1 MEFQVGS
8 FTFAPGNGAVII
20 HSFNGITLPFSETFK
35 TNLST
40 IMSGAL
46 KEVRNRI
53 KSVQSTQQ
61 ITKAMKM
68 VSAAKLRRA
77 QDAITQMRPYARKLQ
92 EMLSN
97 IVSNGEGEVGGSLSV
112 ERPIEKVLFIVITSD
127 RGLAGA
133 YNSSVIKLT
142 RQTIKEKYSAQFAK
156 GNVHVWNIGK
166 KGYEHFIKSNFHAD
180 ATFKDIFLHLSFEN
194 VQACAQAAVKAFE
207 QREFDIVE
215 IVYSE
220 FKNAA
225 TQRFSVERFLPIPR
239 VLAKAGT
246 AKADFIFEPS
256 EEELIAELM
265 PKILN
270 TQLFKAVLDANASE
284 HGARM
289 TAMDKA
295 SENANEILK
304 SLKIS
309 YNRARQA
316 AITTELTEIVS
327 GAAALQG

>member
-1 MEFQVGS
+1 MAGQ
-8 FTFAPGNGAVII
+8 
-20 HSFNGITLPFSETFK
+20 
-35 TNLST
+35 
-40 IMSGAL
+40 L

-77 QDAITQMRPYARKLQ
+77 QDAIVQMRPYAKKLQ

-97 IVSNGEGEVGGSLSV
+97 IVSNSDGDVSMALAA
-112 ERPIEKVLFIVITSD
+112 EREIEKVLIIVITSD

-133 YNSSVIKLT
+133 FNTNVIKLT
-142 RQTIKEKYSAQFAK
+142 KTTINEKYAAQYRK
-156 GNVHVWNIGK
+156 GNVTLWNIGK
-166 KGYEHFIKSNFHAD
+166 KGYEHFFKNGYKAD
-180 ATFKDIFLHLSFEN
+180 ATYKDIFLNLTFEN
-194 VQACAQAAVKAFE
+194 VQAAAQAAMTAFE
-207 QREFDIVE
+207 ERKFDVVE
-215 IVYSE
+215 IVYSQ

-225 TQRFSVERFLPIPR
+225 TQRFEVERFLPIPK
-239 VLAKAGT
+239 VEKKPNATKAN
-246 AKADFIFEPS
+246 FIFDPS
-256 EEELIAELM
+256 EAELVAELM

-270 TQLFKAVLDANASE
+270 TQLYKAVLDSNASE

-295 SENANEILK
+295 SENANEMLR

>member
-1 MEFQVGS
+1 MAGQ
-8 FTFAPGNGAVII
+8 
-20 HSFNGITLPFSETFK
+20 
-35 TNLST
+35 
-40 IMSGAL
+40 L

-77 QDAITQMRPYARKLQ
+77 QDAIIQMRPYAQKLQ

-97 IVSNGEGEVGGSLSV
+97 IVSNSDGGSAGISLAS
-112 ERPIEKVLFIVITSD
+112 ERSAEKILFIVITSD

-133 YNSSVIKLT
+133 FNANTIKLT
-142 RQTIKEKYSAQFAK
+142 KATIAEKYPEQYRK
-156 GNVHVWNIGK
+156 GNVTIWNIGK
-166 KGYEHFIKSNFHAD
+166 KGYEHFLRLNYKAD
-180 ATFKDIFLHLSFEN
+180 ATYKDIFLNLNFEN
-194 VQACAQAAVKAFE
+194 VQAASKAAMKAFE
-207 QREFDIVE
+207 EKQFDVVE
-215 IVYSE
+215 LVYSQ

-225 TQRFSVERFLPIPR
+225 TQIFKVERFLPIPK
-239 VLAKAGT
+239 VEKKPGT
-246 AKADFIFEPS
+246 AKADFIYDPS
-256 EEELIAELM
+256 KEQLIAELM

-270 TQLFKAVLDANASE
+270 TQLFKAVLDSNASE

-295 SENANEILK
+295 SENANEMLK
-304 SLKIS
+304 SLRIT

>member
-1 MEFQVGS
+1 MAGQ
-8 FTFAPGNGAVII
+8 
-20 HSFNGITLPFSETFK
+20 
-35 TNLST
+35 
-40 IMSGAL
+40 L
-46 KEVRNRI
+46 KEVRSRI
-53 KSVQSTQQ
+53 KSTQSTQQ

-92 EMLSN
+92 DMLSN
-97 IVSNGEGEVGGSLSV
+97 IIGSL
-112 ERPIEKVLFIVITSD
+112 EGDMNLALAETRPVANVLLIVITSD
-127 RGLAGA
+127 RGLCGG
-133 YNSSVIKLT
+133 YNANVVKLAKA
-142 RQTIKEKYSAQFAK
+142 TIEAKYPKQK
-156 GNVHVWNIGK
+156 ITIWNIGK
-166 KGYEHFIKSNFHAD
+166 KGYESLSKSGFNTNAD
-180 ATFKDIFLHLSFEN
+180 FKDIFLSLSFKN
-194 VQACAQAAVKAFE
+194 VQVAAKAAMNAFANK
-207 QREFDIVE
+207 EFDAID
-215 IVYSE
+215 IIYSE

-225 TQRFSVERFLPIPR
+225 TQEFKAEAFLPIPKI
-239 VLAKAGT
+239 AKKENQKKT
-246 AKADFIFEPS
+246 DFIFEPAK
-256 EEELIAELM
+256 ETLVAELM

-295 SENANEILK
+295 SENANELLK

-327 GAAALQG
+327 GAAALNG

>member
-1 MEFQVGS
+1 
-8 FTFAPGNGAVII
+8 
-20 HSFNGITLPFSETFK
+20 
-35 TNLST
+35 
-40 IMSGAL
+40 MSGQL

-77 QDAITQMRPYARKLQ
+77 QDAIVQMRPYAKKLQ

-97 IVSNGEGEVGGSLSV
+97 IVSNSDGEVGMALAS
-112 ERPIEKVLFIVITSD
+112 ERPVEKVLLIVLTSD

-133 YNSSVIKLT
+133 FNSNVIKLT
-142 RQTIKEKYSAQFAK
+142 KSLVLDKYAAQHKK
-156 GNVHVWNIGK
+156 GNVTIWNMGK
-166 KGYEHFIKSNFHAD
+166 KGYEHFAKNNYKAD
-180 ATFKDIFLHLSFEN
+180 AAHKDIFLHLTFEN
-194 VQACAQAAVKAFE
+194 VQKASQAAMKAFE
-207 QREFDIVE
+207 EKQFDVVE
-215 IVYSE
+215 IIYSQ

-225 TQRFSVERFLPIPR
+225 TQKFVVERFLPIPK
-239 VLAKAGT
+239 VEKKEGDK
-246 AKADFIFEPS
+246 KADFIFDPS
-256 EEELIAELM
+256 REELVAELM

-270 TQLFKAVLDANASE
+270 TQLYKAVLDSNASE

-295 SENANEILK
+295 SENANEMLK
-304 SLKIS
+304 HLKIT

-316 AITTELTEIVS
+316 AITTELTEIVA

>member
-1 MEFQVGS
+1 
-8 FTFAPGNGAVII
+8 
-20 HSFNGITLPFSETFK
+20 
-35 TNLST
+35 
-40 IMSGAL
+40 MSGQL

-77 QDAITQMRPYARKLQ
+77 QDAILQMRPYAKKLQ

-97 IVSNGEGEVGGSLSV
+97 IVSNSDGEVGMALAT
-112 ERPIEKVLFIVITSD
+112 ERPVEKVLLLVLTSD

-133 YNSSVIKLT
+133 FNTNVIKMTKAL
-142 RQTIKEKYSAQFAK
+142 IKEKYAAQHKK
-156 GNVHVWNIGK
+156 GNVVIWNMGK
-166 KGYEHFIKSNFHAD
+166 KGYEHFSKNNFKAD
-180 ATFKDIFLHLSFEN
+180 AAHKDIFLNLTFEN
-194 VQACAQAAVKAFE
+194 VQKASEAAMKAFAE
-207 QREFDIVE
+207 KQFDVVE
-215 IVYSE
+215 IIYSQ

-225 TQRFSVERFLPIPR
+225 TQRFVTERFLPIPK
-239 VLAKAGT
+239 VEKKEGDK
-246 AKADFIFEPS
+246 KADFIFDPS
-256 EEELIAELM
+256 REELVAELM

-270 TQLFKAVLDANASE
+270 TQLYKAVLDSNASE

-295 SENANEILK
+295 SENANEMLK
-304 SLKIS
+304 HLKIT

-316 AITTELTEIVS
+316 AITTELTEIVA

>member
-1 MEFQVGS
+1 MAGQ
-8 FTFAPGNGAVII
+8 
-20 HSFNGITLPFSETFK
+20 
-35 TNLST
+35 
-40 IMSGAL
+40 L

-77 QDAITQMRPYARKLQ
+77 QDAILQMRPYAQKLQ
-92 EMLSN
+92 DMLSN
-97 IVSNGEGEVGGSLSV
+97 IVSASEAGSEMALAA
-112 ERPIEKVLFIVITSD
+112 ERQVEKVLLIVISSD

-133 YNSSVIKLT
+133 FNANVVKLT
-142 RQTIKEKYSAQFAK
+142 KSTIAEKYADQAK
-156 GNVHVWNIGK
+156 NGNVTIWNIGK
-166 KGYEHFIKSNFHAD
+166 KAYENLTKSNFKTD
-180 ATFKDIFLHLSFEN
+180 ATFKDIFLQLSFEK
-194 VQACAQAAVKAFE
+194 VQEAAAAARQAFLNK
-207 QREFDIVE
+207 EFDVVE
-215 IVYSE
+215 IIYSQ

-225 TQRFSVERFLPIPR
+225 TQRFVAERYLPIPR
-239 VLAKAGT
+239 AEKKEGST
-246 AKADFIFEPS
+246 QADFIFDPEKNT
-256 EEELIAELM
+256 LVAELM
-265 PKILN
+265 PRILN
-270 TQLFKAVLDANASE
+270 TQLYKAVLDSNASE

-295 SENANEILK
+295 SENANEMLR

-327 GAAALQG
+327 GAAALQGW

>member
-1 MEFQVGS
+1 
-8 FTFAPGNGAVII
+8 
-20 HSFNGITLPFSETFK
+20 
-35 TNLST
+35 
-40 IMSGAL
+40 MSGQL

-53 KSVQSTQQ
+53 KSVTSTQQ

-77 QDAITQMRPYARKLQ
+77 QDSIVQMRPYAQKLQ

-97 IVSNGEGEVGGSLSV
+97 IVSSASGDMELPLADERTGERILLI
-112 ERPIEKVLFIVITSD
+112 PITSD
-127 RGLAGA
+127 RGLCGA
-133 YNSSVIKLT
+133 YNTNIIKLT
-142 RQTIKEKYSAQFAK
+142 KQLIAEKYAK
-156 GNVHVWNIGK
+156 QQANGNVTILPLGK
-166 KGYEHFIKSNFHAD
+166 KGYDYFQRYGFKVVDNFWTIFAD
-180 ATFKDIFLHLSFEN
+180 LSFDN
-194 VQACAQAAVKAFE
+194 VRNAAVYAQQAFLNK
-207 QREFDIVE
+207 EFDRVE
-215 IVYSE
+215 LVYSQ

-225 TQRFSVERFLPIPR
+225 TQKFVSEPYLPIPK
-239 VLAKAGT
+239 VEGGESK
-246 AKADFIFEPS
+246 KNADFIFEPTK
-256 EEELIAELM
+256 EILLQELM

-270 TQLFKAVLDANASE
+270 TQVYKAVLDANASE

-295 SENANEILK
+295 SENANELLR

>member
-1 MEFQVGS
+1 
-8 FTFAPGNGAVII
+8 
-20 HSFNGITLPFSETFK
+20 
-35 TNLST
+35 
-40 IMSGAL
+40 MSGQL
-46 KEVRNRI
+46 KEVRTRI

-77 QDAITQMRPYARKLQ
+77 QDAILQMRPYSQKLQ

-97 IVSNGEGEVGGSLSV
+97 IVSSVSGDMSMPLAEDRAV
-112 ERPIEKVLFIVITSD
+112 ERVLLIPITSD
-127 RGLAGA
+127 RGLCGA
-133 YNSSVIKLT
+133 YNANIIKLT
-142 RQTIKEKYSAQFAK
+142 RQTISDKYAAQAK
-156 GNVHVWNIGK
+156 KGHVTILPIGK
-166 KGYEHFIKSNFHAD
+166 KGYEAFQKQAGFNLIAD
-180 ATFKDIFLHLSFEN
+180 FWNIFSDLTFEN
-194 VQACAQAAVKAFE
+194 VRNAAIYAQEKFLKKE
-207 QREFDIVE
+207 YDRVE
-215 IVYSE
+215 IVYSQ

-225 TQRFSVERFLPIPR
+225 TQIFTVEPYLPIPK
-239 VLAKAGT
+239 VEQKGNS
-246 AKADFIFEPS
+246 KNVDFIFEPS
-256 EEELIAELM
+256 MGELLTELM

-270 TQLFKAVLDANASE
+270 TQVYKAVLDANASE

-295 SENANEILK
+295 SENANEMLK

>member
-1 MEFQVGS
+1 MAGQ
-8 FTFAPGNGAVII
+8 
-20 HSFNGITLPFSETFK
+20 
-35 TNLST
+35 
-40 IMSGAL
+40 L

-68 VSAAKLRRA
+68 VSAAKLRKA
-77 QDAITQMRPYARKLQ
+77 QDSILQMRPYAQKLQ
-92 EMLSN
+92 DMLSN
-97 IVSNGEGEVGGSLSV
+97 IVSNSEAGEGMSLAA
-112 ERPIEKVLFIVITSD
+112 ERPIEKVLMIVITSD
-127 RGLAGA
+127 RGLCGA
-133 YNSSVIKLT
+133 FNTNVIKLA
-142 RQTIKEKYSAQFAK
+142 RNTINEKYPEQYKK
-156 GNVHVWNIGK
+156 GNVTVWGIGK
-166 KGYEHFIKSNFHAD
+166 KGYEYFVKNKYNTED
-180 ATFKDIFLHLSFEN
+180 TYKDIFLNLTFEN
-194 VQACAQAAVKAFE
+194 VQLAAQAAMKAFAE
-207 QREFDIVE
+207 KQFDVVE
-215 IVYSE
+215 LVYSQ

-225 TQRFSVERFLPIPR
+225 TQKFEVERFLPIPKSENKPTDKQG
-239 VLAKAGT
+239 KA
-246 AKADFIFEPS
+246 AMKADFLYDPS
-256 EEELIAELM
+256 KELLVAELM

-270 TQLFKAVLDANASE
+270 TQLFKAVLDSNASE

-295 SENANEILK
+295 SENANEMLR

>member
-1 MEFQVGS
+1 
-8 FTFAPGNGAVII
+8 
-20 HSFNGITLPFSETFK
+20 
-35 TNLST
+35 
-40 IMSGAL
+40 MSGQL

-53 KSVQSTQQ
+53 KSVTSTQQ

-77 QDAITQMRPYARKLQ
+77 QDKIIQMRPYSQKLQ

-97 IVSNGEGEVGGSLSV
+97 IVSSSAADVSVPLADERPV
-112 ERPIEKVLFIVITSD
+112 ERVLMIPITSD
-127 RGLAGA
+127 RGLCGA
-133 YNSSVIKLT
+133 YNANVIKLT
-142 RQTIKEKYSAQFAK
+142 RLEIETKYAAQFAK
-156 GNVHVWNIGK
+156 KNVTILPIGK
-166 KGYEHFIKSNFHAD
+166 KSYEYFLRNQYKLVDTYWN
-180 ATFKDIFLHLSFEN
+180 IFSDLSFDN
-194 VQACAQAAVKAFE
+194 VRNAAIYAQNAFLNKE
-207 QREFDIVE
+207 YDRVE
-215 IVYSE
+215 LIYSQ

-225 TQRFSVERFLPIPR
+225 TQVFVAEPYLPIPKTEQKKG
-239 VLAKAGT
+239 AKST
-246 AKADFIFEPS
+246 DFIFEPS
-256 EEELIAELM
+256 IGPLLKELM

-270 TQLFKAVLDANASE
+270 TQVYKAVLDANASE

-295 SENANEILK
+295 SENANELLK
-304 SLKIS
+304 ALKIS

>member
-1 MEFQVGS
+1 M
-8 FTFAPGNGAVII
+8 PGQ
-20 HSFNGITLPFSETFK
+20 
-35 TNLST
+35 
-40 IMSGAL
+40 L

-53 KSVQSTQQ
+53 KSVQSSQQ

-77 QDAITQMRPYARKLQ
+77 QDAIIQMRPYAKKLQ
-92 EMLSN
+92 ELLSN
-97 IVSNGEGEVGGSLSV
+97 IVSNTEGGEGMSLAM
-112 ERPIEKVLFIVITSD
+112 ERPVEKALLIVLTSD

-133 YNSSVIKLT
+133 FNSNLIKLAK
-142 RQTIKEKYSAQFAK
+142 QTIRERYSSQFAK
-156 GNVHVWNIGK
+156 GNVTIWSMGK
-166 KGYEHFIKSNFHAD
+166 KGYENFFKNNYKVD
-180 ATFKDIFLHLSFEN
+180 PVFKDIFLHLKFEE
-194 VQACAQAAVKAFE
+194 VQKAARAVMKAYE
-207 QREFDIVE
+207 EKQFDVVE

-225 TQRFSVERFLPIPR
+225 TQRFIVERFLPIPKLR
-239 VLAKAGT
+239 KKEGT
-246 AKADFIFEPS
+246 KKADFIFDPEK
-256 EEELIAELM
+256 EQLISELM

-270 TQLFKAVLDANASE
+270 TQLYKAVLDSNASE

-295 SENANEILK
+295 SENANEILRA
-304 SLKIS
+304 LKIS

>member
-1 MEFQVGS
+1 MAGQ
-8 FTFAPGNGAVII
+8 
-20 HSFNGITLPFSETFK
+20 
-35 TNLST
+35 
-40 IMSGAL
+40 L

-77 QDAITQMRPYARKLQ
+77 QDAIIQMRPYAKKLQ

-97 IVSNGEGEVGGSLSV
+97 IVSNSDGDVRMGLAD
-112 ERPIEKVLFIVITSD
+112 ERPVEKVLMIVITSD

-133 YNSSVIKLT
+133 FNTNVIKLT
-142 RQTIKEKYSAQFAK
+142 KATIAERYSEQYRK
-156 GNVHVWNIGK
+156 GNVTIWNIGK
-166 KGYEHFIKSNFHAD
+166 KGYEHFTKNNYKTD
-180 ATFKDIFLHLSFEN
+180 ATHKDIFLHLTFEN
-194 VQACAQAAVKAFE
+194 VQLASQAAMKAFE
-207 QREFDIVE
+207 EGKFDVVE
-215 IVYSE
+215 IVYSQ

-225 TQRFSVERFLPIPR
+225 TQRFEVERFLPIPKVER
-239 VLAKAGT
+239 KAG
-246 AKADFIFEPS
+246 AGNANFIFDPS
-256 EEELIAELM
+256 QAELVAELM

-270 TQLFKAVLDANASE
+270 TQLYKAILDSNASE

-295 SENANEILK
+295 SENANEMLR

-327 GAAALQG
+327 GAAVLQG

>member
-1 MEFQVGS
+1 MAGQ
-8 FTFAPGNGAVII
+8 
-20 HSFNGITLPFSETFK
+20 
-35 TNLST
+35 
-40 IMSGAL
+40 L

-77 QDAITQMRPYARKLQ
+77 QDAILQMRPYAKKLQ

-97 IVSNGEGEVGGSLSV
+97 IVSNTEVESANTLAV
-112 ERPIEKVLFIVITSD
+112 ERPVERVLLIVITSD

-133 YNSSVIKLT
+133 YNANVIKLAK
-142 RQTIKEKYSAQFAK
+142 QTIKEKYSTQFSR
-156 GNVHVWNIGK
+156 GNVTIWNIGK
-166 KGYEHFIKSNFHAD
+166 KGYEHFAKNNFNAVD
-180 ATFKDIFLHLSFEN
+180 TYKDIFLHLTFEN
-194 VQACAQAAVKAFE
+194 VQQASQAAVKAF
-207 QREFDIVE
+207 QNKEFDAVE

-225 TQRFSVERFLPIPR
+225 TQRFVVERFLPIP
-239 VLAKAGT
+239 KAQGAATT
-246 AKADFIFEPS
+246 AKADFIFDPNK
-256 EEELIAELM
+256 EELIAELM

-270 TQLFKAVLDANASE
+270 TQLYKAVLDANASE

-295 SENANEILK
+295 SENANELLR

>member
-1 MEFQVGS
+1 MPDFWFSLLNLARLLYFCGR
-8 FTFAPGNGAVII
+8 FTIDIKKN
-20 HSFNGITLPFSETFK
+20 
-35 TNLST
+35 
-40 IMSGAL
+40 MSGQL

-53 KSVQSTQQ
+53 KSVTSTQQ

-77 QDAITQMRPYARKLQ
+77 QDAILQMRPYTQKLQ

-97 IVSNGEGEVGGSLSV
+97 IVSSTSADMDLPLAEERPV
-112 ERPIEKVLFIVITSD
+112 ERVLLIPITSD
-127 RGLAGA
+127 RGLCGA
-133 YNSSVIKLT
+133 YNANVIKMT
-142 RQTIKEKYSAQFAK
+142 RIAITEKYAAQNAK
-156 GNVHVWNIGK
+156 GNVSILPIGK
-166 KGYEHFIKSNFHAD
+166 KGFEYFLRYGYKVIDNYWN
-180 ATFKDIFLHLSFEN
+180 IFSDLTFEN
-194 VQACAQAAVKAFE
+194 VREAAIYAQKAFLNK
-207 QREFDIVE
+207 EFDRVE
-215 IVYSE
+215 IVYSQ

-225 TQRFSVERFLPIPR
+225 TQVFVSEPYLPIPK
-239 VLAKAGT
+239 VESADNNKSS
-246 AKADFIFEPS
+246 DFIYEPS
-256 EEELIAELM
+256 KELLIQELM

-270 TQLFKAVLDANASE
+270 TQVYKAVLDANASE

-295 SENANEILK
+295 SENANEMLRT
-304 SLKIS
+304 LKIS

>member
-1 MEFQVGS
+1 
-8 FTFAPGNGAVII
+8 
-20 HSFNGITLPFSETFK
+20 
-35 TNLST
+35 
-40 IMSGAL
+40 MSGAL

-77 QDAITQMRPYARKLQ
+77 QDAITQMRPYAKKLQ

-97 IVSNGEGEVGGSLSV
+97 IVSNSEGDVNMALAT
-112 ERPIEKVLFIVITSD
+112 ERPVENVMIIVVTSD
-127 RGLAGA
+127 RGLCGG
-133 YNSSVIKLT
+133 YNSNLIKMAKQLVMD
-142 RQTIKEKYSAQFAK
+142 KYPEQRAK
-156 GNVHVWNIGK
+156 GNVTVLPIGK
-166 KGYEHFIKSNFHAD
+166 KG
-180 ATFKDIFLHLSFEN
+180 FEN
-194 VQACAQAAVKAFE
+194 FTKSGYKVVDQFWHIFSGLNFDKVQAAAKYAMDAFANKE
-207 QREFDIVE
+207 VDAVE
-215 IVYSE
+215 LVYSE

-225 TQRFSVERFLPIPR
+225 TQRFVTEQFLP
-239 VLAKAGT
+239 VTKVEKAAGQ
-246 AKADFIFEPS
+246 KNADFIFEPGK
-256 EEELIAELM
+256 EVLIAELM

-270 TQLFKAVLDANASE
+270 TQLFKATLDANASE

-295 SENANEILK
+295 SDNANELLK
-304 SLKIS
+304 ALKIS

>member
-1 MEFQVGS
+1 
-8 FTFAPGNGAVII
+8 
-20 HSFNGITLPFSETFK
+20 
-35 TNLST
+35 
-40 IMSGAL
+40 MSGQL
-46 KEVRNRI
+46 KEVRTRI

-77 QDAITQMRPYARKLQ
+77 QDAILQMRPYSQKLQ

-97 IVSNGEGEVGGSLSV
+97 IVSSVSSDMSMPLAEERAV
-112 ERPIEKVLFIVITSD
+112 ERVLLIPITSD
-127 RGLAGA
+127 RGLCGA
-133 YNSSVIKLT
+133 YNANIVKLT
-142 RQTIKEKYSAQFAK
+142 RQTMAEKYATQTKK
-156 GNVHVWNIGK
+156 GNVTILPIGK
-166 KGYEHFIKSNFHAD
+166 KGYEAFQKQGCNIIAD
-180 ATFKDIFLHLSFEN
+180 FWTIFSDLSFEN
-194 VQACAQAAVKAFE
+194 VRNAAIYAQEKFLKKE
-207 QREFDIVE
+207 YDRVE
-215 IVYSE
+215 IIYSQ

-225 TQRFSVERFLPIPR
+225 TQVFTVEPYLPIPK
-239 VLAKAGT
+239 VEQKGNT
-246 AKADFIFEPS
+246 KNVDFIFEPS
-256 EEELIAELM
+256 MGELLTELM

-270 TQLFKAVLDANASE
+270 TQVYKAVLDANASE

-295 SENANEILK
+295 SENANEMLK

>member
-1 MEFQVGS
+1 
-8 FTFAPGNGAVII
+8 
-20 HSFNGITLPFSETFK
+20 
-35 TNLST
+35 
-40 IMSGAL
+40 MSGAL

-77 QDAITQMRPYARKLQ
+77 QDAITQMRPYAQKLQ

-97 IVSNGEGEVGGSLSV
+97 IVSSADGNVSMDLAT
-112 ERPIEKVLFIVITSD
+112 ERPVEKVMIIVVTSD
-127 RGLAGA
+127 RGLCGG
-133 YNSSVIKLT
+133 YNSNLIKLAK
-142 RQTIKEKYSAQFAK
+142 QTAREKYPVQLEK
-156 GNVHVWNIGK
+156 GNVLFLPIGK
-166 KGYEHFIKSNFHAD
+166 KGYEHFTKNGFKVVD
-180 ATFKDIFLHLSFEN
+180 AYWDIFSGLSFDK
-194 VQACAQAAVKAFE
+194 VQSAAQYAMNAFAVKEVDAIE
-207 QREFDIVE
+207 VI
-215 IVYSE
+215 YSE

-225 TQRFSVERFLPIPR
+225 TQIFIAEQFLP
-239 VLAKAGT
+239 VQKVAETNTKK
-246 AKADFIFEPS
+246 KADFIFEPS
-256 EEELIAELM
+256 QEVLITELM

-270 TQLFKAVLDANASE
+270 TQLYKAVLDANASE

-295 SENANEILK
+295 SDNANELLK
-304 SLKIS
+304 TLKIS

>member
-1 MEFQVGS
+1 
-8 FTFAPGNGAVII
+8 
-20 HSFNGITLPFSETFK
+20 
-35 TNLST
+35 
-40 IMSGAL
+40 MSGQL
-46 KEVRNRI
+46 KEVRTRI

-77 QDAITQMRPYARKLQ
+77 QDAILQMRPYSQKLQ

-97 IVSNGEGEVGGSLSV
+97 IVSSVSGDMSMPLAEERAV
-112 ERPIEKVLFIVITSD
+112 ERVLLIPITSD
-127 RGLAGA
+127 RGLCGA
-133 YNSSVIKLT
+133 YNANIIKLT
-142 RQTIKEKYSAQFAK
+142 RQTINEKYAAQAK
-156 GNVHVWNIGK
+156 KGHVTILPIGK
-166 KGYEHFIKSNFHAD
+166 KGYEAFQKQAGISIVAD
-180 ATFKDIFLHLSFEN
+180 FWNIFSDLTFEN
-194 VQACAQAAVKAFE
+194 VRNAAIYAQEKFLKKE
-207 QREFDIVE
+207 YDRVE
-215 IVYSE
+215 IVYSQ

-225 TQRFSVERFLPIPR
+225 TQIFTVEPYLPIPK
-239 VLAKAGT
+239 VEQKANS
-246 AKADFIFEPS
+246 KNVDFIFEPS
-256 EEELIAELM
+256 MGELLTELM

-270 TQLFKAVLDANASE
+270 TQVYKAVLDANASE

-295 SENANEILK
+295 SENANEMLK

>member
-1 MEFQVGS
+1 
-8 FTFAPGNGAVII
+8 
-20 HSFNGITLPFSETFK
+20 
-35 TNLST
+35 
-40 IMSGAL
+40 MSGAL

-77 QDAITQMRPYARKLQ
+77 QDAIIQMRPYARKLQ
-92 EMLSN
+92 EVLSN
-97 IVSNGEGEVGGSLSV
+97 IVSNNDGDVDIDLAT
-112 ERPIEKVLFIVITSD
+112 ERTVEKVLVIIVTSD
-127 RGLAGA
+127 RGLCGG
-133 YNSSVIKLT
+133 YNSNLIKLA
-142 RQTIKEKYSAQFAK
+142 RQVIQDKYSSQHAK
-156 GNVHVWNIGK
+156 GNVQVLPIGK
-166 KGYEHFIKSNFHAD
+166 KGFEHFTKSGFGVVD
-180 ATFKDIFLHLSFEN
+180 QFWDMFTGLSFER
-194 VQACAQAAVKAFE
+194 VQAAAKYAMEAFE
-207 QREFDIVE
+207 RREVDAVE
-215 IVYSE
+215 LVYSE
-220 FKNAA
+220 FKNAG
-225 TQRFSVERFLPIPR
+225 TQRFVAEQFLPVQKMSR
-239 VLAKAGT
+239 QAGEL
-246 AKADFIFEPS
+246 KADFIFEPGK
-256 EEELIAELM
+256 EALIKELM

-295 SENANEILK
+295 SDNANELLK

-327 GAAALQG
+327 GAAALNG

>member
-1 MEFQVGS
+1 MAGQ
-8 FTFAPGNGAVII
+8 
-20 HSFNGITLPFSETFK
+20 
-35 TNLST
+35 
-40 IMSGAL
+40 L

-53 KSVQSTQQ
+53 RSIMNTQQ

-77 QDAITQMRPYARKLQ
+77 QDHIIQMRPYAQKLQ
-92 EMLSN
+92 ELLSN
-97 IVSNGEGEVGGSLSV
+97 IVSNSEGDFTTSLAA
-112 ERPIEKVLFIVITSD
+112 ERPVEKVLLFVITSD

-133 YNSSVIKLT
+133 YNANIIKLAKNII
-142 RQTIKEKYSAQFAK
+142 REKYATQAAK
-156 GNVHVWNIGK
+156 GNVTIWSIGK
-166 KGYEHFIKSNFHAD
+166 KGYEHFAKNGYNVTD
-180 ATFKDIFLHLSFEN
+180 TYKDIFLHLDFEH
-194 VQACAQAAVKAFE
+194 VQAAAQAAVKAFE
-207 QREFDIVE
+207 NKQFDAVE
-215 IVYSE
+215 LVYSQ

-225 TQRFSVERFLPIPR
+225 TQAFVSEQFLPIPK
-239 VLAKAGT
+239 VEKKPGAANV
-246 AKADFIFEPS
+246 DFIFEPS
-256 EEELIAELM
+256 REQLIAELM

-270 TQLFKAVLDANASE
+270 TQLYKAVLDANASE

-295 SENANEILK
+295 SDNANELLK
-304 SLKIS
+304 SLRLS

>member
-1 MEFQVGS
+1 
-8 FTFAPGNGAVII
+8 
-20 HSFNGITLPFSETFK
+20 
-35 TNLST
+35 
-40 IMSGAL
+40 MSGQL

-53 KSVQSTQQ
+53 KSVTSTQQ

-77 QDAITQMRPYARKLQ
+77 QDAILQMRPYSKKLQ

-97 IVSNGEGEVGGSLSV
+97 IVSSSSSEVSLPLAE
-112 ERPIEKVLFIVITSD
+112 ERPAERILFIAITSD
-127 RGLAGA
+127 RGLCGA
-133 YNSSVIKLT
+133 YNANVIKLT
-142 RQTIKEKYSAQFAK
+142 RTIIKEKYAAQYAK
-156 GNVHVWNIGK
+156 GNVTILPIGK
-166 KGYEHFIKSNFHAD
+166 KGYEYFSRNGFRLID
-180 ATFKDIFLHLSFEN
+180 AYWELFSDLSFEN
-194 VQACAQAAVKAFE
+194 VRRAAVHAQQAFLNKE
-207 QREFDIVE
+207 YDRVE
-215 IVYSE
+215 IVYSQ

-225 TQRFSVERFLPIPR
+225 TQNFISEQYLPIP
-239 VLAKAGT
+239 KSEKKEGNNMNS
-246 AKADFIFEPS
+246 DFLFEPS
-256 EEELIAELM
+256 REVLLQELM

-270 TQLFKAVLDANASE
+270 TQVYKAVLDANASE

-295 SENANEILK
+295 SENANELLK

>member
-1 MEFQVGS
+1 MAGQ
-8 FTFAPGNGAVII
+8 
-20 HSFNGITLPFSETFK
+20 
-35 TNLST
+35 
-40 IMSGAL
+40 L

-53 KSVQSTQQ
+53 KSTQSTQQ

-77 QDAITQMRPYARKLQ
+77 QDAIIQMRPYAKKLQ

-97 IVSNGEGEVGGSLSV
+97 IVSNSEGGSGMKLAE
-112 ERPIEKVLFIVITSD
+112 ERAVEKVLLIVITSD

-133 YNSSVIKLT
+133 YNTNVIKATKAL
-142 RQTIKEKYSAQFAK
+142 IAEKYTTQFQK
-156 GNVHVWNIGK
+156 GNVTIWNIGK
-166 KGYEHFIKSNFHAD
+166 KGYEHFLKNRYKAD
-180 ATFKDIFLHLSFEN
+180 ATYKDIFMGLIFEAVQKASVAAMKGFEN
-194 VQACAQAAVKAFE
+194 K
-207 QREFDIVE
+207 EFDAIE
-215 IVYSE
+215 IIYSE

-225 TQRFSVERFLPIPR
+225 TQRFVVERFLPIPKSEKKEG
-239 VLAKAGT
+239 AT
-246 AKADFIFEPS
+246 KADFIYDPS
-256 EEELIAELM
+256 KEELIAELM

-270 TQLFKAVLDANASE
+270 TQLYKAVLDANASE

-295 SENANEILK
+295 SENANELLR

>member
-1 MEFQVGS
+1 
-8 FTFAPGNGAVII
+8 
-20 HSFNGITLPFSETFK
+20 
-35 TNLST
+35 
-40 IMSGAL
+40 MSGAL

-77 QDAITQMRPYARKLQ
+77 QDSITQMRPYAQKLQ

-97 IVSNGEGEVGGSLSV
+97 IVSSSDGDVEVALATQ
-112 ERPIEKVLFIVITSD
+112 RPVEKVLIIVITSD
-127 RGLAGA
+127 RGLCGG
-133 YNSSVIKLT
+133 YNSNIIKLAK
-142 RQTIKEKYSAQFAK
+142 QVINDKYSAQFEK
-156 GNVHVWNIGK
+156 DNVQILPIGK
-166 KGYEHFIKSNFHAD
+166 KGYEHFSKNKYKVIDKYW
-180 ATFKDIFLHLSFEN
+180 DIFAGLSFN
-194 VQACAQAAVKAFE
+194 KVQAAAHYAMIAFANK
-207 QREFDIVE
+207 EFDAIE
-215 IVYSE
+215 IIYSE
-220 FKNAA
+220 FKNAG
-225 TQRFSVERFLPIPR
+225 TQVFKDEQFLPVQKIQS
-239 VLAKAGT
+239 KEGQK
-246 AKADFIFEPS
+246 KADFIFEPGK
-256 EEELIAELM
+256 EILIAELM

-270 TQLFKAVLDANASE
+270 TQLYKAVLDANASE

-295 SENANEILK
+295 SDNANELLK
-304 SLKIS
+304 ALKLS

>member
-1 MEFQVGS
+1 
-8 FTFAPGNGAVII
+8 
-20 HSFNGITLPFSETFK
+20 
-35 TNLST
+35 
-40 IMSGAL
+40 MSGQL

-53 KSVQSTQQ
+53 KSVTSTQQ

-77 QDAITQMRPYARKLQ
+77 QDAIIQMRPYAQKLQ

-97 IVSNGEGEVGGSLSV
+97 IASASSDIALPLAE
-112 ERPIEKVLFIVITSD
+112 ERAAERVLLIPITSD
-127 RGLAGA
+127 RGLCGA
-133 YNSSVIKLT
+133 YNSNVIKAT
-142 RQTIKEKYSAQFAK
+142 RQLIADKYATQFAN
-156 GNVHVWNIGK
+156 GNVTILPIGK
-166 KGYEHFIKSNFHAD
+166 KGYEYFVKNNYKVVAD
-180 ATFKDIFLHLSFEN
+180 FWTIFADLSFDN
-194 VQACAQAAVKAFE
+194 VRNAAVYAQKAFLNKE
-207 QREFDIVE
+207 YDRVE
-215 IVYSE
+215 LVYSQ

-225 TQRFSVERFLPIPR
+225 TQKFVTEAYLPIPK
-239 VLAKAGT
+239 VENTAGGKT
-246 AKADFIFEPS
+246 SDFIYEPS
-256 EEELIAELM
+256 KEILVQELM

-270 TQLFKAVLDANASE
+270 TQVYKAVLDANASE

-295 SENANEILK
+295 SENANELLK
-304 SLKIS
+304 NLKIS